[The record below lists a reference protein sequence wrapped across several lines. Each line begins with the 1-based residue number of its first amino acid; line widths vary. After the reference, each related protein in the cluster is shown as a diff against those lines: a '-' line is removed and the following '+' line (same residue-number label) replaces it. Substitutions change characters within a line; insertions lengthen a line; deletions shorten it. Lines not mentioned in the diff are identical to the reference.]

1 MNFKNNSKILFQ
13 GDSITDGNRTRD
25 NDPNHFLGH
34 GYAYIISAKLGAD
47 EPEKNYEFFNRG
59 VSGNRIVDLY
69 SRWQEDT
76 LNLKPDILSILVGVN
91 DIVWELNVKAGI
103 KTEKYEKIY
112 KLLLE
117 EAREVNPKIVIV
129 ICEPFIL
136 PVKGVKDN
144 WSYWHEEIKKRQEA
158 SRNIAKKYNCL
169 FVPLQDEFNNACKST
184 EPEYWIWD
192 GVHPTAAGHE
202 LIARKWIETV
212 NKAILIEKVI

>member
-1 MNFKNNSKILFQ
+1 MNFKNNCKVLFQ

-34 GYAYIISAKLGAD
+34 GYAYIIAAKLGAD

-59 VSGNRIVDLY
+59 VSGNRIIDLY
-69 SRWQEDT
+69 GRWQEDT
-76 LNLKPDILSILVGVN
+76 LNLNPDILSILVGVN
-91 DIVWELNVKAGI
+91 DIVWELNIKAGI
-103 KTEKYEKIY
+103 SAEKYEKIY
-112 KLLLE
+112 KLLIDE
-117 EAREVNPKIVIV
+117 TREKNPEVVIV

-144 WSYWHEEIKKRQEA
+144 WNYWCEEIKKRQIA
-158 SRNIAKKYNCL
+158 AMSIAKEYNCI
-169 FVPLQDEFNNACKST
+169 FVPLQDEFNNACKRN

-202 LIARKWIETV
+202 LIARKWIETI
-212 NKAILIEKVI
+212 NKSLK